1 MTATSGRNL
10 VLVGMMGVGKSTV
23 GAILAERLARPL
35 VETDALV
42 EGEAGRRISEI
53 FAEEGEAGFRERERR
68 AVKGAASRGGQ
79 VVSAGGGA
87 VLDDRNVA
95 ELRRH
100 GVLVLLDAPAD
111 VLATRLET
119 ASDRP
124 LLDDEP
130 PRRLHALLDERA
142 PAYREVADHTVD
154 ATAGP
159 EAVVADILSW
169 AAGRGDVLSDDERGR
184 VT

>member
-1 MTATSGRNL
+1 MTAASGRNL

-23 GAILAERLARPL
+23 GAVLAERLARPF

-42 EGEAGRRISEI
+42 EAEAGRRIAEI
-53 FAEEGEAGFRERERR
+53 FADQGEAGFREHERR
-68 AVKGAASRGGQ
+68 AVRAAATRDGQ
-79 VVSAGGGA
+79 VISAGGGA

-95 ELRRH
+95 DLRRN

-111 VLATRLET
+111 VLAARLET
-119 ASDRP
+119 VSDRP
-124 LLDDEP
+124 LLGDEP
-130 PRRLHALLDERA
+130 AERLDLLLDERN
-142 PAYREVADHTVD
+142 PTYGEVADHTVD

-159 EAVVADILSW
+159 ETVAADILSW
-169 AAGRGDVLSDDERGR
+169 AAGRGDVLTAGERGR